1 MFVVI
6 VIVLLEIKVM
16 RRTFVIVRG
25 LSRST
30 QISQPITNA
39 TGAIKYKRHA
49 ESGIMQFITI
59 AKFAF
64 TTLIIAFA
72 IHRIINT
79 IRTKPTINTQ
89 DTIKT
94 QDASDMSFI
103 TRTITKVVKAIEQ
116 SEGVGAR
123 VRRTIGTGN
132 LRNLSPFLMLD
143 HFSVP
148 YGAGFPDHPHRGQ
161 ETVTYMLDGAFQHE
175 DFVGHAGRI
184 ETGDLQWMTAGKGI
198 VHSEMPVKQPGNKP
212 NVGLQLWV
220 DLPEA
225 QKLTEPRYQ
234 ELRDEQIPR
243 AHPNEKVEIKV
254 ISGDSFGVKS
264 PVQTL
269 VGVWYLDVKIA
280 PGGAV
285 SQALPASWTTFV
297 YTLTGRPTIAG
308 KEVDPFNTVVLST
321 EGDGITIEN
330 KGKEEARFVIISG
343 EPLEQRV
350 VQHGPFVMTS
360 EEGIYDAMRDF
371 MSHSNGFERAK
382 GWSSE
387 IGKAMD

>member
-1 MFVVI
+1 MNDI
-6 VIVLLEIKVM
+6 CKQLLIVLI
-16 RRTFVIVRG
+16 IVTITILNHRAQENMSFT
-25 LSRST
+25 SRS
-30 QISQPITNA
+30 
-39 TGAIKYKRHA
+39 
-49 ESGIMQFITI
+49 I
-59 AKFAF
+59 AK
-64 TTLIIAFA
+64 T
-72 IHRIINT
+72 
-79 IRTKPTINTQ
+79 
-89 DTIKT
+89 
-94 QDASDMSFI
+94 
-103 TRTITKVVKAIEQ
+103 VKAIEQ

-123 VRRTIGTGN
+123 VRRTIGTRS

-198 VHSEMPVKQPGNKP
+198 MHSEMPVKQPGNKP

-220 DLPEA
+220 DLPEEF
-225 QKLTEPRYQ
+225 KMTEPRYQ
-234 ELRDEQIPR
+234 ELRDADIPR
-243 AHPNEKVEIKV
+243 AHPDDKVEIKV

-269 VGVWYLDVKIA
+269 VGVWYLDVKIQ
-280 PGGAV
+280 PGGKV
-285 SQALPASWTTFV
+285 NQTLPHGWTTFM

-308 KEVDPFNTVVLST
+308 KEVEPYHTVVLSST
-321 EGDGITIEN
+321 GDGIGVEN
-330 KGKEEARFVIISG
+330 NGSDEARFVIISG
-343 EPLEQRV
+343 EPLSQPV

-360 EEGIYDAMRDF
+360 EEGIYQAMLDF
-371 MSHSNGFERAK
+371 SSNSNGFERAK
-382 GWSSE
+382 GWRSE